1 METLSFALG
10 AASVGVLLIVVALI
24 WVLLRVIEIERT
36 ERGNELI
43 ESLLNLERILLQ
55 RMDNSENHYSDEI
68 KEVYNTIHSRV
79 DEVYRNLEP
88 KIEQSHRHIDDLHR
102 DSISYTDSRIDK
114 LINNP
119 KFCLNKDKELLTD

>member
-24 WVLLRVIEIERT
+24 WVLLRVKEIVKEQNNT
-36 ERGNELI
+36 I

-88 KIEQSHRHIDDLHR
+88 KIEQSHRDIDDLH
-102 DSISYTDSRIDK
+102 SESMSYTDSRIDK

>member
-10 AASVGVLLIVVALI
+10 MASVGVLLLVVALI
-24 WVLLRVIEIERT
+24 WVMFKVQKININQQR
-36 ERGNELI
+36 
-43 ESLLNLERILLQ
+43 LENRL
-55 RMDNSENHYSDEI
+55 DNSDKYYSDEI
-68 KEVYNTIHSRV
+68 KEMNNSIHSRV

-88 KIEQSHRHIDDLHR
+88 RLEQSHRHLIDLHSESMR
-102 DSISYTDSRIDK
+102 YTDSRIDK

>member
-24 WVLLRVIEIERT
+24 WVLLKVKEIVKEQ
-36 ERGNELI
+36 NNMI
-43 ESLLNLERILLQ
+43 ESLLNIERSLSQ

>member
-24 WVLLRVIEIERT
+24 WVLLRVKEIVKEQ
-36 ERGNELI
+36 NNMI
-43 ESLLNLERILLQ
+43 ESLLNIDRTLSQ
-55 RMDNSENHYSDEI
+55 RMDNSEHHFSDEI
-68 KEVYNTIHSRV
+68 NKVHDTIHHRL
-79 DEVYRNLEP
+79 DEVYRVVDNNMENQRRLL
-88 KIEQSHRHIDDLHR
+88 DDLHR
-102 DSISYTDSRIDK
+102 ESISYTDSRIDK

>member
-10 AASVGVLLIVVALI
+10 AASVGVLSIVVALI
-24 WVLLRVIEIERT
+24 WVLLRVKEIVKEQNNT
-36 ERGNELI
+36 I
-43 ESLLNLERILLQ
+43 ESLLNLERILSQ

-88 KIEQSHRHIDDLHR
+88 KIEQSHRHIDDLH
-102 DSISYTDSRIDK
+102 SESMSYTDSRIDK

>member
-24 WVLLRVIEIERT
+24 WVLLRVKEIVKEQ
-36 ERGNELI
+36 NNMI
-43 ESLLNLERILLQ
+43 ESLLNIERSLSQ

-88 KIEQSHRHIDDLHR
+88 KIEQSHRHIDDIHR

>member
-24 WVLLRVIEIERT
+24 WVLLRVKEIIKEQ
-36 ERGNELI
+36 NNMI
-43 ESLLNLERILLQ
+43 ESLLNIERSLSQ
-55 RMDNSENHYSDEI
+55 RMDNSEHHYSDEI
-68 KEVYNTIHSRV
+68 NKVHDTIHHRL
-79 DEVYRNLEP
+79 DEVYRVVDNNMGNQRRVL
-88 KIEQSHRHIDDLHR
+88 DDLHR
-102 DSISYTDSRIDK
+102 ESISYTDSRIDK

>member
-10 AASVGVLLIVVALI
+10 AASVGVLLIVVSLI
-24 WVLLRVIEIERT
+24 WVLLRVKEIVKEQNNT
-36 ERGNELI
+36 L
-43 ESLLNLERILLQ
+43 ESLLNLERILSQ

>member
-24 WVLLRVIEIERT
+24 WVLLRVKEIVKEQNKT
-36 ERGNELI
+36 I
-43 ESLLNLERILLQ
+43 ESLLDLERILSQ

-88 KIEQSHRHIDDLHR
+88 KIEQSHRHIDDLH
-102 DSISYTDSRIDK
+102 SESMSYTDSRIDK

>member
-10 AASVGVLLIVVALI
+10 MASVGVLLIVVALI
-24 WVLLRVIEIERT
+24 WVMFKVQKINT
-36 ERGNELI
+36 EQQKLENR
-43 ESLLNLERILLQ
+43 LN
-55 RMDNSENHYSDEI
+55 NSENHYSDEI

-79 DEVYRNLEP
+79 DEVYRNLD
-88 KIEQSHRHIDDLHR
+88 RRIDDSHNFLSNLHDESTR
-102 DSISYTDSRIDK
+102 YTDSRIDK

>member
-10 AASVGVLLIVVALI
+10 AASVGVLLIVVSLI
-24 WVLLRVIEIERT
+24 WVLLRVKEIVKEQNNTIER
-36 ERGNELI
+36 
-43 ESLLNLERILLQ
+43 LLNLERILSQ

-88 KIEQSHRHIDDLHR
+88 KIEQSHRHIDDLH
-102 DSISYTDSRIDK
+102 SESMSYTDSRIDK

>member
-10 AASVGVLLIVVALI
+10 MASVGVLLIVVALI
-24 WVLLRVIEIERT
+24 WVMFKVQKINT
-36 ERGNELI
+36 EQQKLENR
-43 ESLLNLERILLQ
+43 LN
-55 RMDNSENHYSDEI
+55 NSENHYSDEI

-79 DEVYRNLEP
+79 DEVYRNLQP

-119 KFCLNKDKELLTD
+119 KFCLNKEKELLKD

>member
-24 WVLLRVIEIERT
+24 WVLLRVKEIVKEQNNT
-36 ERGNELI
+36 I
-43 ESLLNLERILLQ
+43 ESLLNLERILSQ

-68 KEVYNTIHSRV
+68 KEVYNTIHGRV
-79 DEVYRNLEP
+79 DEVYRNLQP
-88 KIEQSHRHIDDLHR
+88 KIEQSHRHIDDLH
-102 DSISYTDSRIDK
+102 SESMSYTDSRIDK

>member
-24 WVLLRVIEIERT
+24 WVLLRVKEIVKEQNNTIE
-36 ERGNELI
+36 N
-43 ESLLNLERILLQ
+43 LLNLERILSQ

-88 KIEQSHRHIDDLHR
+88 KIEQSHRHIDDIHR

>member
-24 WVLLRVIEIERT
+24 WVLLKVKEIVKEQNNT
-36 ERGNELI
+36 I
-43 ESLLNLERILLQ
+43 ESLLNLERILTQ

>member
-24 WVLLRVIEIERT
+24 WVLLRVKEIVKEQ
-36 ERGNELI
+36 NNMI
-43 ESLLNLERILLQ
+43 ESLLNIERSLSQ
-55 RMDNSENHYSDEI
+55 RMDNSEHHYSDEI
-68 KEVYNTIHSRV
+68 NKVHDTIHNRV
-79 DEVYRNLEP
+79 DAVYRVVDNNLEN
-88 KIEQSHRHIDDLHR
+88 QRRLLDDLHR
-102 DSISYTDSRIDK
+102 ESISYTDSRIDK

>member
-24 WVLLRVIEIERT
+24 WVLLRVKEIVKEQ
-36 ERGNELI
+36 NNMI
-43 ESLLNLERILLQ
+43 ESLLNIERSLTQ
-55 RMDNSENHYSDEI
+55 RMDNSEHHYSDEI
-68 KEVYNTIHSRV
+68 NKVHDTINHRL
-79 DEVYRNLEP
+79 DEVYRVFDNNNG
-88 KIEQSHRHIDDLHR
+88 EQRRLLDDLHR
-102 DSISYTDSRIDK
+102 ESISYTDSRIDK

>member
-24 WVLLRVIEIERT
+24 WVLLRVKEIIKEQ
-36 ERGNELI
+36 NNMI
-43 ESLLNLERILLQ
+43 ESLLNIERSLSQ
-55 RMDNSENHYSDEI
+55 RMDNSEHHYSDEI
-68 KEVYNTIHSRV
+68 NKVHDTIHNRV
-79 DEVYRNLEP
+79 DAVYRVVDNNLEN
-88 KIEQSHRHIDDLHR
+88 QRRLLDDLHR
-102 DSISYTDSRIDK
+102 ESISYTDSRIDK

>member
-24 WVLLRVIEIERT
+24 WVLLRVKEIVKEQNNT
-36 ERGNELI
+36 I
-43 ESLLNLERILLQ
+43 ESLLNLERILSQ